1 MLSAVRT
8 DQETTPLAALA
19 VEVLGNCKAYPTAAR
34 QEEKSHL
41 RGRLW
46 LRHSQSRAR
55 SKIRRVTLETIKT
68 IIQVLSSIAGIT
80 AAFWALFVYRSNSR
94 RERARWAESLYARFY
109 EKSEL
114 KALRDQLDCAPG
126 EPSIA
131 KLVAE
136 ESPALTDYL
145 NFFEFVAY
153 LQSSKQLSY
162 TDVQAMFG
170 YYLGCLR
177 RHKEVVEYIYNK
189 DKGLEYLRKILA
201 HA

>member
-1 MLSAVRT
+1 VALPAVWT
-8 DQETTPLAALA
+8 DQETAPLTTPAI
-19 VEVLGNCKAYPTAAR
+19 EVLGNCEGDPATAR
-34 QEEKSHL
+34 QEVEPNL
-41 RGRLW
+41 PRCVRYF
-46 LRHSQSRAR
+46 QVRAR
-55 SKIRRVTLETIKT
+55 SKIRAMTLETVKT
-68 IIQVLSSIAGIT
+68 IIQLVSPIAGIV
-80 AAFWALFVYRSNSR
+80 AAFLALWVYHSNSR

-131 KLVAE
+131 SLVAE
-136 ESPALTDYL
+136 ESSALTDYL

-162 TDVQAMFG
+162 RDVQAMFG

-177 RHKEVVEYIYNK
+177 RHKELVAYIYDK
-189 DKGLEYLRKILA
+189 DKGFEYLRKILS